1 MKKPCIVIIGNE
13 GNLKKPNGQVVRT
26 RTVRKTIEKKYD
38 NQYEIVFINTAGKNI
53 LNLITAINIV
63 KKAER
68 IIIMPGPRS
77 IGIVLRY
84 LCMLNVSNNVV
95 HVAIGGWLPDC
106 VNNRIIKYESRFRAV
121 LVQTNE
127 IKNRLEQMGFNN
139 VVHFPNYREKTNEC
153 IEMKTSV
160 DLPSKFVFY
169 SRVTRDKG
177 IVEAI
182 EAVKIMINEGIQVS
196 LDIFGPIDS
205 DILSIIDEEC
215 KNIPQINY
223 GGVLHSGEILSTLAA
238 FDCMLFPTE
247 YEGEGFPGAVLESL
261 MAGVPVIATDWK
273 YNSEIVRDGE
283 TGILCGKR
291 STENLLKAIKRLRS
305 DSGLYRNI
313 CKGAFVEG
321 QNYSEEKISLILFEA
336 MGI

>member
-1 MKKPCIVIIGNE
+1 MGNE
-13 GNLKKPNGQVVRT
+13 GNLSKPNGQVIRT
-26 RTVRKTIEKKYD
+26 RTVLKTIKKKYES
-38 NQYEIVFINTAGKNI
+38 QYEIVFINTAGINI
-53 LNLITAINIV
+53 LSLITAINIV

-68 IIIMPGPRS
+68 IIVMPGPRS

-84 LCMLNVSNNVV
+84 LYMLNISNIVV
-95 HVAIGGWLPDC
+95 HVAIGGWLPDYID
-106 VNNRIIKYESRFRAV
+106 NRIIKYESRFRAI
-121 LVQTNE
+121 LVQTNA
-127 IKNRLEQMGFNN
+127 IKNRLEQMGLNN
-139 VVHFPNYREKTNEC
+139 VAYFPNYREKTNEN
-153 IEMKTSV
+153 IKMKTLI

-169 SRVTRDKG
+169 SRVIREKG
-177 IVEAI
+177 IMEAI
-182 EAVKIMINEGIQVS
+182 EAVETMINEGMQVS

-205 DILSIIDEEC
+205 DMLKTIEDKSI
-215 KNIPQINY
+215 KLPQIKY
-223 GGVLHSGEILSTLAA
+223 GGVLHTGEILSTLTN

-291 STENLLKAIKRLRS
+291 STENLLKAIKRLRA
-305 DSGLYRNI
+305 DSNLYRNI
-313 CKGAFVEG
+313 CKGAFMEG
-321 QNYSEEKISLILFEA
+321 QNYTEEGISPILFEA